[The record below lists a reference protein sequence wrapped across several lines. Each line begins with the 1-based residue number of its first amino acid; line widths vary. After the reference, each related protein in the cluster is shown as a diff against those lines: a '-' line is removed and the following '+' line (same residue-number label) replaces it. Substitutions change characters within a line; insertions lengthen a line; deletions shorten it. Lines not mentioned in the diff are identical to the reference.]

1 MNDSMQG
8 QWACQQALTGFFNG
22 LDERRFDDMLAHF
35 ASDGVWTRQ
44 GTPLNGHAGIRAVL
58 AERSATV
65 VTRHLISNAE
75 MRATGDTVEGSAVV
89 TIYHHDDNT
98 GKLPA
103 KLEPPRAILL
113 FKAVFVRREG
123 RWLIAQL
130 RSERLFA

>member
-1 MNDSMQG
+1 MSDSMQA

-22 LDERRFDDMLAHF
+22 LDDRRFDDMLAHF

-44 GTPLNGHAGIRAVL
+44 GTPLNGHADIRAVL

-75 MRATGDTVEGSAVV
+75 MRVIGDTAEGSAVV
-89 TIYHHDDNT
+89 TIYHHDDKT
-98 GKLPA
+98 GALPA
-103 KLEPPRAILL
+103 KLEPPRSILL
-113 FKAVFVRREG
+113 FKASFARRNDHWVII
-123 RWLIAQL
+123 RL